1 MRKLVISDLHFG
13 IKSNSITWLESQLEF
28 FDKQIFDAIENKNI
42 DKVVFLGDV
51 HDIRY
56 SINQQIGIE
65 IRNLFRKMLDK
76 FPNKEFIILAGNH
89 DYYTPL
95 EEYSYYNFYELV
107 FGEEFC
113 KCHPNLRII
122 NNDPWMDVD
131 GSLYLPWYW
140 TENTDHFDEILYNYD
155 FSRDVKAVYCHADL
169 TCWPGAR
176 IGSLR
181 GCPVYSGHIH
191 YIVDDPIGN
200 LHNLGAALALT
211 YNDVNQA
218 RYIYIIEDEEIKEK
232 IENNTTPKFKRIF
245 NDEMFEKTEEFFRN
259 AYVEICISNKL
270 YSKAKYIEQLK
281 FLKNTYID
289 SNIRV
294 HIIDDDT
301 DITTLSV
308 AGFNTNIESYI
319 EDNIPEHLDDKFTRI
334 KNKMK
339 EA

>member
-1 MRKLVISDLHFG
+1 MRKLVIGDLHFG
-13 IKSNSITWLESQLEF
+13 IKSNSVTWLESQLDF
-28 FDKQIFDAIENKNI
+28 FDKQIFDTIENKNI
-42 DKVVFLGDV
+42 DKIVFLGDV

-65 IRNLFRKMLDK
+65 LRNLFRRMLDK
-76 FPNKEFIILAGNH
+76 YSDKEFIIVAGNH

-95 EEYSYYNFYELV
+95 EEFSYYNFYELV
-107 FGEEFC
+107 FGDEFR

-122 NNDPWMDVD
+122 NNEPWIDED

-155 FSRDVKAVYCHADL
+155 FSRDVTAVYCHADL

-211 YNDVNQA
+211 YNDVNQS
-218 RYIYIIEDEEIKEK
+218 RYIYIIENNEIVEK

-245 NDEMFEKTEEFFRN
+245 NDDIFEKDDSFFKN
-259 AYVEICISNKL
+259 SQIEICISNKL
-270 YSKAKYIEQLK
+270 YNKAKYIEQLK
-281 FLKNTYID
+281 HLKLTYVD
-289 SNIRV
+289 SNIRIHV
-294 HIIDDDT
+294 IDDDT

-319 EDNIPEHLDDKFTRI
+319 EDNIPEHLDDKFTLI